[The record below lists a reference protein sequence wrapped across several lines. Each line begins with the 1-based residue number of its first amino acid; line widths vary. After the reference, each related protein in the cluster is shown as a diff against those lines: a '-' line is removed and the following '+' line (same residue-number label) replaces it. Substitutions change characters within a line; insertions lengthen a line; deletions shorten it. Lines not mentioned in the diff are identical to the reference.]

1 MRENYFW
8 PTHGALTAAVWLGS
22 KTLIVVLKLVIWFWL
37 GSAVTAT
44 LLWLEL

>member
-1 MRENYFW
+1 MRENYFC
-8 PTHGALTAAVWLGS
+8 PTHGALTAALLLGL
-22 KTLIVVLKLVIWFWL
+22 KTSTVVLKLVIWFWL